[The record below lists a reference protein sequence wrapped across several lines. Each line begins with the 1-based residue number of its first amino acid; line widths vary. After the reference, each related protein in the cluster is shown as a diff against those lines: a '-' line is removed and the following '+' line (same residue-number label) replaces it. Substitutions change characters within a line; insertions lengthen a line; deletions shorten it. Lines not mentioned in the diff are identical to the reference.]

1 MSLYFSSE
9 LSPFLASLIPEL
21 ASQTVR
27 STSSGSKARFS
38 LAVNVGAE
46 APNPEAVLHIR
57 RQQMARLQR
66 QTLHAP
72 GEKDGGYADAA
83 LLFLEASVR
92 ASAA

>member
-1 MSLYFSSE
+1 MSLCFSSE
-9 LSPFLASLIPEL
+9 LSPFLVRLIPEL
-21 ASQTVR
+21 ASQTER
-27 STSSGSKARFS
+27 SISSGSKARFS

-46 APNPEAVLHIR
+46 APTPEAVLHIR
-57 RQQMARLQR
+57 RQRMARLGR
-66 QTLHAP
+66 QALQAP